1 MSFNIDDINVFIFD
15 FDGVLTNNLVHISQ
29 DGSEI
34 VSCNRADGLAFDLL
48 NKLNK
53 PIYIL
58 SSEKNQVVSKRAKK
72 LKVSVNQ
79 GVLNK
84 KKALIN
90 MIKKYNY
97 DEKTILY
104 MGNDLNDYSAMK
116 HCGYRICPADSHKKI
131 KEISDIVL
139 KKKGG
144 EGVVRELLEEV
155 LKLDFV
161 SILYDS

>member
-1 MSFNIDDINVFIFD
+1 MSFNIDNIDVFIFD

-48 NKLNK
+48 NKLKK

-90 MIKKYNY
+90 LIKKYNY
-97 DEKTILY
+97 DEKKILY

-116 HCGYRICPADSHKKI
+116 YCGYRICPADSHQKI

-144 EGVVRELLEEV
+144 EGTVRELIEEV
-155 LKLDFV
+155 LKLDIIT
-161 SILYDS
+161 ILYDS